1 MTMKR
6 VIQTLLLTLALGVV
20 ASPAFADD
28 TPAIDVNTATAEQL
42 AQLPGIG
49 EVKAQAI
56 VADRKANGDYQT
68 VQDLA
73 RVDGI
78 GDATIEGLEGKVSF

>member
-1 MTMKR
+1 MKR
-6 VIQTLLLTLALGVV
+6 FIQPLLLTLALAAV
-20 ASPAFADD
+20 SSLTFAED
-28 TPAIDVNTATAEQL
+28 TPAIDVNTASAEQL

-78 GDATIEGLEGKVSF
+78 GDAIVADLEGKVSF